1 MNELKRLKEENE
13 RLKKEKKELIRLDV
27 LQKAEKEELVLKI
40 TWNKLLYY
48 KVSERA
54 NLEKQSSEKMKA
66 ISGSLLKSTS
76 LASFFRVFLA
86 EVNGNFDIQALGISF
101 VVGTE
106 ISEWVEKIEEKDLL
120 DQFFSSVDEAE
131 FSLFP
136 LNVPFSIKKADMV
149 LLENKA
155 LKGTSA
161 R

>member
-1 MNELKRLKEENE
+1 
-13 RLKKEKKELIRLDV
+13 
-27 LQKAEKEELVLKI
+27 
-40 TWNKLLYY
+40 
-48 KVSERA
+48 
-54 NLEKQSSEKMKA
+54 MKA